1 MISDKRGLSTIV
13 ITLIIILISLV
24 AVGIVWVVVRGV
36 IQGGTAQIDITAKC
50 LGVDISA
57 TKVNC
62 STVGVTKI
70 CDVEFTRT
78 GTGSDAIGGVKL
90 VFRNTTAQTS
100 PSGLITVSGN
110 IDPLLSK
117 TQTGI
122 DTTLASVNNVQV
134 TPFFT
139 DGSGND
145 AICSQTNSFTF

>member
-50 LGVDISA
+50 LGVDIAA

-62 STVGVTKI
+62 SSIGVSRI
-70 CDVEFTRT
+70 CDVQLTRT
-78 GTGSDAIGGVKL
+78 GTGTDVIGGVKL
-90 VFRNTTAQTS
+90 VFRNITAQTS
-100 PSGLITVSGN
+100 PSGLINVEGN
-110 IDPLLSK
+110 IDPLVWKL
-117 TQTGI
+117 QTGI
-122 DTTLASVNNVQV
+122 NTTLASVDNVQV
-134 TPFFT
+134 TPFFK
-139 DGSGND
+139 DASGND